1 MDREKLRSWG
11 GGHSSNSQKLDID
24 CEKDIPNLLQYVD
37 ERGVIPRAFG
47 NSYGDQALNSEGTVA
62 SILNYAESNDLTI
75 TKEGRISIH
84 GGVHLGA
91 VLEAAIHNSWI
102 LPVVPGSEKISIGGA
117 IAADAHGKNHFHK
130 DSIASHILEMNVLT
144 TKETIIR
151 CSRSEEPELFWAT
164 IGGLGLTGLILR
176 ATLQLER
183 IESNELLVTSEKF
196 TTYDELFNHF
206 KAESPTRSYS
216 VAWLDLL
223 SNKNPG
229 RGIIQF
235 ADFGSEFNHS
245 FDHKKTNRFKISRPL
260 PFNTISKLNCNSFNA
275 FKFRNHPSK
284 ILHKSISIPGFLYP
298 LDRLIGWN
306 NLYGKKG
313 LFQWQIVVPHSE
325 EILLKEIIQTVG
337 TLPVLPTLAVLKRLG
352 SESNS
357 YLSFCK
363 PGWTLAVD
371 FPNENASSR
380 SLLSEFDRKITEVG
394 GRVYLAKDSGLEPEL
409 VSEMYPRFAEWK
421 QIRKKYSQENFWQ
434 SDFSRRLKLD

>member
-11 GGHSSNSQKLDID
+11 GGHSSNSQKLDIA
-24 CEKDIPNLLQYVD
+24 CREDIPNLLQYVD

-62 SILNYAESNDLTI
+62 SILNYAESSDLTI

-130 DSIASHILEMNVLT
+130 DSIASHIVEINVLT

-151 CSRSEEPELFWAT
+151 CSRLEEPELFWAT
-164 IGGLGLTGLILR
+164 IGGLGLTGLILS

-196 TTYDELFNHF
+196 TTYDELFSHF

-235 ADFGSEFNHS
+235 ADFGSEFNYS
-245 FDHKKTNRFKISRPL
+245 FDHKKTNRFEISRPL

-284 ILHKSISIPGFLYP
+284 ILHKSISIPSFLYP

-313 LFQWQIVVPHSE
+313 LFQWQIVVPYSE

-337 TLPVLPTLAVLKRLG
+337 ALPVLPTLAVLKRLG